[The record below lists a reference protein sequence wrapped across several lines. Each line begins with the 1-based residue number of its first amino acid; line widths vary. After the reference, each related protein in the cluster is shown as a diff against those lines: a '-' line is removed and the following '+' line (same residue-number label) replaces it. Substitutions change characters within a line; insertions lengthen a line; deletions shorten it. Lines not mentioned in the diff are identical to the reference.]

1 MVISRPTRIEAAGRS
16 GGDVTGMCG
25 ICGAVWT
32 DPRWALEP
40 ERLEAMMSR
49 LVHRGPDDGAAY
61 HDPRA
66 ALGFRRLSIIDLA
79 GGRQPLS
86 NEDGTVWTVFNGE
99 IYNYPALR
107 RRLEVKGHT
116 LRSSGDTE
124 VLVHLY
130 EDEGPAMFS
139 LLRGMFA
146 MAIWDTRRRSLVL
159 ARDRMG
165 QKPLVYRQ
173 TEGRLVFASELKALL
188 ALPEDQVPRGLDPI
202 ALDHYLALGYIPH
215 PLTILEGVRKLPPAH
230 YALWRDGSLTL
241 ERYWRPDWNLE
252 RPRPAGED
260 VEELRSTLAD
270 AVQEQMIADVPLGA
284 FLSGGVDSTIIVGL
298 MQRFSSQPVKT
309 FAIGFP
315 DPKYDE
321 TSYASMAARHL
332 GTEHQTFIV
341 EPRAWETLPELAW
354 HFDEP
359 FADSSAL
366 PTWHVS
372 RETRTA
378 VTVALTGDAGDE
390 LFGGY
395 ERYRALGLT
404 ELFRRVPQR
413 QIAATILRRLI
424 GDSAPSK
431 SLRRRLERLVEN
443 LDLPY
448 QARYLSWMTTF
459 GEPGRLGLY
468 SPEQLDLLATA
479 TAAQPDG
486 ALAEPSGFLAR
497 AFAQASRRDPIT
509 QAMVADMLT
518 YLPGDLLVKVDLASM
533 ARSLECRGP
542 FLDHRVVELAA
553 AMPLTRKLDVMSGR
567 SKKVLKEA
575 FADLLPAAIKTRS
588 KMGFGVPISRWFR
601 GELKRELEAVLLDP
615 VALGRGLFRPAEIER
630 LVQEHAQGRREHSH
644 RLWALLM
651 LELWFRTH
659 LDEPRTAIR
668 EAPFLG
674 RASESC

>member
-1 MVISRPTRIEAAGRS
+1 MG
-16 GGDVTGMCG
+16 
-25 ICGAVWT
+25 
-32 DPRWALEP
+32 
-40 ERLEAMMSR
+40 R
-49 LVHRGPDDGAAY
+49 LVHRGPDDGAVH
-61 HDPRA
+61 HDPHA

-86 NEDGTVWTVFNGE
+86 NENGTIWTVFNGE

-107 RRLEVKGHT
+107 HRLEAKGHT
-116 LRSSGDTE
+116 LRSSGDSE

-130 EDEGPAMFS
+130 EDLGTEMFS
-139 LLRGMFA
+139 LLRGMLA
-146 MAIWDTRRRSLVL
+146 LAIWDARRQSLVL

-173 TEGRLVFASELKALL
+173 TEGRLIFASELKALL
-188 ALPEDQVPRGLDPI
+188 ALPEDQVPRRVDPI
-202 ALDHYLALGYIPH
+202 ALDHYLALGYIPQ

-230 YALWRDGSLTL
+230 YAEWRDGSLNIK
-241 ERYWRPDWNLE
+241 RYWNPDWNHE
-252 RPRPAGED
+252 RARPIGED

-270 AVQEQMIADVPLGA
+270 AVQEQMLADVPLGA

-298 MQRFSSQPVKT
+298 MRRFSNRPVKT

-321 TSYASMAARHL
+321 TNYALMAARHL
-332 GTEHQTFIV
+332 GTEHETFIV

-372 RETRTA
+372 RETRRA

-404 ELFRRVPQR
+404 ELFRRMPR
-413 QIAATILRRLI
+413 NSRRIIGTLLRRMV
-424 GDSAPSK
+424 GDSAHSK
-431 SLRRRLERLVEN
+431 SPRRRLERLVEN
-443 LDLPY
+443 LELPF
-448 QARYLSWMTTF
+448 QDRYLTWMTTF
-459 GEPGRLGLY
+459 GESSRLSLY
-468 SPEQLDLLATA
+468 SSEQLDLLAAA
-479 TAAQPDG
+479 TADRSAGEVVEP
-486 ALAEPSGFLAR
+486 ANVLAA
-497 AFAQASRRDPIT
+497 AFAQASRRDPMT

-533 ARSLECRGP
+533 ALSLECRGP

-553 AMPLTRKLDVMSGR
+553 AMPLERKLDVVTGR
-567 SKKVLKEA
+567 SKKILKNA
-575 FADLLPAAIKTRS
+575 FAELLPPAVKSRS
-588 KMGFGVPISRWFR
+588 KMGFGAPISAWFR
-601 GELKRELEAVLLDP
+601 GELKRELEEVLLDP
-615 VALGRGLFRPAEIER
+615 VSLGRGLFRPAEIER
-630 LVQEHAQGRREHSH
+630 LVYEHIQGRREHSH

-651 LELWFRTH
+651 LELWFRRH
-659 LDEPRTAIR
+659 LDEPRI
-668 EAPFLG
+668 ESDG
-674 RASESC
+674 RNPSRHSHH